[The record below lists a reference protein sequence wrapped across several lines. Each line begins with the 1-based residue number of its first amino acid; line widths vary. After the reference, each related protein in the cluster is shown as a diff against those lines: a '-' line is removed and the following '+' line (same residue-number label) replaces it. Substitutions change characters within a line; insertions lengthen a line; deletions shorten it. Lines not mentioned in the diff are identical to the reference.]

1 MIEVVGGPMLW
12 VNGVWALEELEL
24 EEGTPRHVQYY
35 GYWIALEI
43 YKASS
48 DVEWTGDDAPPSAM
62 QPQVRTGE
70 SRLAEEEVLNAEGE
84 SFISA
89 EDFVVAL
96 VDEPESGKS
105 MSKRIA
111 VGPPY

>member
-1 MIEVVGGPMLW
+1 
-12 VNGVWALEELEL
+12 
-24 EEGTPRHVQYY
+24 
-35 GYWIALEI
+35 
-43 YKASS
+43 
-48 DVEWTGDDAPPSAM
+48 M

-96 VDEPESGKS
+96 VDEPESGQS